1 MPFKPKEEK
10 AEEEAN
16 EWFKANYPEEQTS
29 EAPHVSQQREVSW
42 YAPPHD
48 RLKRN
53 IGASCSAS
61 NSRSDASW
69 VVRDS
74 RGKVLMH
81 SRRSYYAVT
90 NRERAELLE
99 TLWAVECMRTMRKDN
114 IIFES
119 CFLLAR
125 TSLLESG
132 QSSEVGGVV
141 SQIMG
146 SFQVLTLGPWSM
158 CIRAETR

>member
-1 MPFKPKEEK
+1 
-10 AEEEAN
+10 
-16 EWFKANYPEEQTS
+16 
-29 EAPHVSQQREVSW
+29 
-42 YAPPHD
+42 
-48 RLKRN
+48 
-53 IGASCSAS
+53 
-61 NSRSDASW
+61 
-69 VVRDS
+69 
-74 RGKVLMH
+74 MH

-146 SFQVLTLGPWSM
+146 SFQSFNSWSM
-158 CIRAETR
+158 EYVHSSRNKVAMCIAASVTEEGRYQSYIANNNPHWLLSLISQEAENVTSIV